1 MSFQT
6 STRKTLG
13 PILVSFSVSGKLG
26 SFIRNAA
33 GGIRDSDAAATRPTL
48 RVQRCRGR
56 RRIPFRIEGHHDLI
70 ASASE
75 PAPPYFGAMTDLR
88 PVDSPPVTV
97 ESLHDE
103 LRRQI
108 LMGELAPGAVLSQV
122 KLADAFGTGR
132 TPLREAL
139 RMLQREGLV
148 DAEYNRRVRVAELST
163 SELDQIYACRVVLE
177 AMAVRT
183 TILRYEENDLLRLR
197 ELLAEMEAFM
207 PNPTERLAEWEQS
220 HSAFHRLL
228 ISRAGD
234 RIVRDA
240 LELQDQSLRYRKIM
254 GHEVPSLFA
263 PGAAEHSALV
273 IAAEQRE
280 VEEAG
285 LLLAKHLAR
294 SGLALLSQVNP
305 TYDAVALRQALRLV
319 IRDPVPD
326 ALPG

>member
-1 MSFQT
+1 
-6 STRKTLG
+6 
-13 PILVSFSVSGKLG
+13 
-26 SFIRNAA
+26 
-33 GGIRDSDAAATRPTL
+33 
-48 RVQRCRGR
+48 
-56 RRIPFRIEGHHDLI
+56 
-70 ASASE
+70 
-75 PAPPYFGAMTDLR
+75 MTDVR
-88 PVDSPPVTV
+88 PADSMPVTV
-97 ESLHDE
+97 EALHDE

-108 LMGELAPGAVLSQV
+108 LTGELAPGAVLSQV

-177 AMAVRT
+177 AMAVRA
-183 TILRYEENDLLRLR
+183 TILRFGDGDLIRLR
-197 ELLAEMEAFM
+197 ELLEAMESFM
-207 PNPTERLAEWEQS
+207 PNPPEHLAEWEES

-234 RIVRDA
+234 RIVREA
-240 LELQDQSLRYRKIM
+240 LDLQDQALRYRKIM

-263 PGAAEHSALV
+263 PGAVEHAALV
-273 IAAEQRE
+273 VAAERRE
-280 VEEAG
+280 VEDAG
-285 LLLAKHLAR
+285 PLLAKHLAR

-326 ALPG
+326 ALST

>member
-1 MSFQT
+1 MT
-6 STRKTLG
+6 DVRRT
-13 PILVSFSVSGKLG
+13 
-26 SFIRNAA
+26 
-33 GGIRDSDAAATRPTL
+33 DAA
-48 RVQRCRGR
+48 
-56 RRIPFRIEGHHDLI
+56 
-70 ASASE
+70 
-75 PAPPYFGAMTDLR
+75 
-88 PVDSPPVTV
+88 PVTV
-97 ESLHDE
+97 EALHDE

-108 LMGELAPGAVLSQV
+108 LTGELAPGAVLSQV

-177 AMAVRT
+177 AMAVRA
-183 TILRYEENDLLRLR
+183 TIPRLEDDDFIRLR
-197 ELLAEMEAFM
+197 ELLAAMEAFM
-207 PNPTERLAEWEQS
+207 PNPPEHLADWEES

-254 GHEVPSLFA
+254 GHGVPFLFA
-263 PGAAEHSALV
+263 PGAAEHAALV
-273 IAAEQRE
+273 VAAENGE
-280 VEEAG
+280 VEDAG

-305 TYDAVALRQALRLV
+305 AYDTVALRQALRLV

-326 ALPG
+326 ALLG

>member
-1 MSFQT
+1 
-6 STRKTLG
+6 
-13 PILVSFSVSGKLG
+13 
-26 SFIRNAA
+26 
-33 GGIRDSDAAATRPTL
+33 
-48 RVQRCRGR
+48 
-56 RRIPFRIEGHHDLI
+56 
-70 ASASE
+70 
-75 PAPPYFGAMTDLR
+75 MTDLR
-88 PVDSPPVTV
+88 PADAPPVTV

-108 LMGELAPGAVLSQV
+108 LSGELAPGLVLSQV

-163 SELDQIYACRVVLE
+163 SELDQIYACRVVVE

-183 TILRYEENDLLRLR
+183 TVMRLEEDDLIRLR
-197 ELLAEMEAFM
+197 ELLGAMEAFM
-207 PNPTERLAEWEQS
+207 PNPPEHLAEWEES

-234 RIVRDA
+234 RIVGDIV
-240 LELQDQSLRYRKIM
+240 ELQEQSLRYRKIM
-254 GHEVPSLFA
+254 GHEVPGLFA
-263 PGAAEHSALV
+263 PGAVEHAALV
-273 IAAEQRE
+273 VAAERRE

-285 LLLAKHLAR
+285 LVLAKHLAR

-305 TYDAVALRQALRLV
+305 TYDAIAVRQALRLV

-326 ALPG
+326 ALSG